1 MAWILVVIMAITC
14 VNIPSRVVNAE
25 EVMTTKPESLQ
36 GDGTTN
42 NPYQLTNNTELSWF
56 GTEVKNG
63 RLTICAKLMN
73 DIDASAS
80 NWVKIGGSDA
90 KRYRGIF
97 DGNGHSVQIRFYN
110 TSSSTLR
117 GFENIIGGFFG
128 YVDVGG
134 VIRNLTVKDSTIS
147 GGYACAGI
155 AVYNYGLI
163 ENCVVDNCS
172 LNTYSCAG
180 GISARNSGTVKDCSV
195 KNVTIAQSEW
205 SGGICGFNEK
215 GNISYCYVDGTPGHN
230 IGGATYSGGI
240 VGENKADILY
250 CYNTQN
256 VESEFAGG
264 VVGYQTS
271 GKIEKSYSVGTI
283 TGETG
288 KVGSVAGGYQESAGM
303 VNCYGVK
310 SNALNAVGTNFDPL
324 SKVAVF
330 TLNDFKRGKVTY
342 LLNGSTSGADVV
354 WRQNIDQGTTD
365 TYPVL
370 DSSHNI
376 VYQVSDDV
384 YSNTNDDSCAT
395 GHNMT
400 AYPAKVATCI
410 AQGNVAYWVCNKCHR
425 YFLDSTGTKSTTADQ
440 VLLAKNNNHNLETHA
455 ATEATCTTAGNS
467 LYYQCTLCGKYYKD
481 SAATKETTLQGVT
494 MDALG
499 HDYKV
504 TFKWGSGNT
513 SAKVNIICSRND
525 VVKTVNCT
533 VTSTSTE
540 ATCTKTGTT
549 TYTAIATYDGK
560 EFKEQK
566 TVNGEKGSHV
576 YGTPVFTWTKQA
588 DGSYTATATYT
599 CSVCNDKE
607 TMNCTVTQKDKT
619 DATCTTKG
627 SVAYRA
633 AVTGKSDYEDKT
645 FDIAATGHQL
655 MAVSAVAATCDTP
668 GHIAYNECSICK
680 KKFDSGKNLLT
691 DAEVVIKATGH
702 TYVCKAG
709 TDGTTHSQVCS
720 KCGHTTGKEEHT
732 GGTATCH
739 SKKVCTKCGASYGEM
754 LPHSYNDPIFTW
766 KETADG
772 YSVTAKM
779 VCGVTGCAYAVED
792 KNCKVTYKVT
802 KQPTCTEKG
811 DRYYTAI
818 ATLEGKIYQD
828 GKSAD
833 GVVDAIG
840 HTLTHVEAKNAGK
853 CEGDGNK
860 EYWKCTTCNKC
871 YADAKAVNETTF
883 EEMVIKAPGHDRNG
897 IADNGDGTHSGKC
910 SKCEKTYTKEK
921 HQGGTATC
929 ASKALCTVCGAA
941 YGSVDVNNHNYGE
954 PEYQWNKSDD
964 GYNVKVVLTCDR
976 CDKDVTGHQK
986 IYDST
991 ADDVIGTVLTE
1002 ATCDKEGTVL
1012 YCFSKTVD
1020 GKQYTSEKK
1029 GTIAKLSH
1037 QIKQIAAKEATC
1049 TEDGNVTYYQCERCG
1064 KLFADAA
1071 GTTGITV
1078 ADTVIP
1084 AEGHDRNGI
1093 TDNGDGTHSGK
1104 CSKCGKVF
1112 ESEKHRGGT
1121 ATCVK
1126 KAKCEGCGA
1135 EYGAVDIT
1143 NHDYIDPVFTWNK
1156 ADDGYAVS
1164 AEFVC
1169 RNCTAET
1176 DGHTMQKECTVTETD
1191 RADATTKAEG
1201 QITYTAKVSW
1211 MGEEF
1216 NDTRI
1221 DVIPKKQDEKP
1232 DKKEETPDDKDK
1244 GSDKEDGEKKQ
1255 EEDSDNK
1262 DGGNQQ
1268 TNQSQAN
1275 SQPANVTII
1284 NNNNTNIYVNM
1295 QVVDQSTHITYR
1307 VVTASDGTPA
1317 VSYDAPPAK
1326 DTAKVVVPSQATIDG
1341 VTYKVVAIEKNAF
1354 AKNKKLKSVT
1364 IGDNVEEIG
1373 DNAFG
1378 KCTNLKKVTIPSNV
1392 KKIGKSAFSG
1402 CKKLKKITIKTDSLT
1417 KQSIGAKAFKG
1428 IASKAIIKVPKKVKK
1443 DYMKLL
1449 KKKGI
1454 SSKARVK

>member
-1 MAWILVVIMAITC
+1 MGYRQKRKSTFKTMAWILVVVMAITC
-14 VNIPSRVVNAE
+14 VNIPSRVVDAE

-56 GTEVKNG
+56 GTEVKKG

-110 TSSSTLR
+110 TSSSTLQ

-271 GKIEKSYSVGTI
+271 GKVEKSYSVGTI

-288 KVGSVAGGYQESAGM
+288 KVGSIAGGYQESAGM
-303 VNCYGVK
+303 VNCYGVN

-330 TLNDFKRGKVTY
+330 TLNDFKRGKITY

-384 YSNTNDDSCAT
+384 YSNTNDDPCKA
-395 GHNMT
+395 GHDMKAYT
-400 AYPAKVATCI
+400 AKDATCI
-410 AQGNVAYWVCNKCHR
+410 SEGNKAYWVCNRCNK
-425 YFLDSTGTKSTTADQ
+425 YFLDKEGTQSTTVDQ
-440 VLLAKNNNHNLETHA
+440 VVIPQNNNHDLITHA
-455 ATEATCTTAGNS
+455 ETKATCTTTGNAT
-467 LYYQCTLCGKYYKD
+467 YYECTLCGKCYKD
-481 SAATKETTLQGVT
+481 ADATKKTTVAAETTT
-494 MDALG
+494 ALG
-499 HDYKV
+499 HDYIASFDWD
-504 TFKWGSGNT
+504 TSYA
-513 SAKVNIICSRND
+513 SAKANITCTRCTYSKVLD
-525 VVKTVNCT
+525 CT
-533 VTSTSTE
+533 VASVPND
-540 ATCTKTGTT
+540 ATCMKAGTT
-549 TYTAIATYDGK
+549 TYTATVTYDGK
-560 EFKEQK
+560 EFKDQT
-566 TVNGEKGSHV
+566 TVTGEKGTHV

-599 CSVCNDKE
+599 CSVCKNKE
-607 TMNCTVTQKDKT
+607 TMNCTMAQQSKT
-619 DATCTTKG
+619 TATCTAKG
-627 SVAYRA
+627 SVTYRA
-633 AVTGKSDYEDKT
+633 TVEGKGDYEDKT

-655 MAVSAVAATCDTP
+655 TAVSAVAATCDTP
-668 GHIAYNECSICK
+668 GHIAFNECSVCK

-691 DAEVVIKATGH
+691 DEEVVIKATGH
-702 TYVCKAG
+702 TYACKAG

-720 KCGHTTGKEEHT
+720 KCGHTTGKEEHA

-739 SKKVCTKCGASYGEM
+739 SKKVCTKCGASYGNL
-754 LPHSYNDPIFTW
+754 LPHTYDATPVFTW
-766 KETADG
+766 TKTTSG
-772 YSVTAKM
+772 YTVTARLA
-779 VCGVTGCAYAVED
+779 CTATGCTNVLED
-792 KNCKVTYKVT
+792 KNCTVTHVDT
-802 KQPTCTEKG
+802 KQPTCTEAG
-811 DRYYTAI
+811 DRYYTATTALNNKSYSEGRQATGEI
-818 ATLEGKIYQD
+818 AAT
-828 GKSAD
+828 
-833 GVVDAIG
+833 G
-840 HTLTHVEAKNAGK
+840 HKLNHVAAKNAGK

-860 EYWKCTTCNKC
+860 EYWQCENCGKC
-871 YADAKAVNETTF
+871 YADANAANETTI
-883 EEMVIKAPGHDRNG
+883 EQMTIKAPGHDQSK
-897 IADNGDGTHSGKC
+897 ITDNGDGTHSGTC
-910 SKCEKTYTKEK
+910 SKCGKQFTREA
-921 HQGGTATC
+921 HRGGTATC
-929 ASKALCTVCGAA
+929 TSKAKCEVCEVD

-954 PEYQWNKSDD
+954 PEYQWSKNGDTYS
-964 GYNVKVVLTCDR
+964 VKVVLTCGR
-976 CDKDVTGHQK
+976 CVAGVANHQK
-986 IYDST
+986 SYDSISGEVT
-991 ADDVIGTVLTE
+991 STILTE
-1002 ATCDKEGTVL
+1002 ATCDKEGTIL
-1012 YCFSKTVD
+1012 YNFAKTVD
-1020 GKQYTSEKK
+1020 GRKYAAEKQD
-1029 GTIAKLSH
+1029 TIAKLSH
-1037 QIKQIAAKEATC
+1037 QMKQITAKEASC
-1049 TEDGNVTYYQCERCG
+1049 TEDGNIAYYQCERCG
-1064 KLFADAA
+1064 KLFVDAA
-1071 GTTGITV
+1071 GTKGITLEQ
-1078 ADTVIP
+1078 TVIP
-1084 AEGHDRNGI
+1084 ATGHDQNGI
-1093 TDNGDGTHSGK
+1093 TDNGDGTHSGS
-1104 CSKCGKVF
+1104 CSKCGKQF
-1112 ESEKHRGGT
+1112 IKEAHWGGT

-1126 KAKCEGCGA
+1126 KAQCEVCGA
-1135 EYGAVDIT
+1135 EYGELGE
-1143 NHDYIDPVFTWNK
+1143 HDYMAPVFVWNK
-1156 ADDGYAVS
+1156 TGDNYDVTATFTCKA
-1164 AEFVC
+1164 
-1169 RNCTAET
+1169 CTEEMT
-1176 DGHTMQKECTVTETD
+1176 GHTLQKECIVAD
-1191 RADATTKAEG
+1191 PKVIDATSTAEG
-1201 QITYTAKVSW
+1201 SITYTAKVIW
-1211 MGEEF
+1211 MGTEYS
-1216 NDTRI
+1216 DVHT
-1221 DVIPKKQDEKP
+1221 DVIPKKEDTKNPDEGKQEDDKQP
-1232 DKKEETPDDKDK
+1232 QGDNSKDDKKDDV
-1244 GSDKEDGEKKQ
+1244 Q
-1255 EEDSDNK
+1255 LPVN
-1262 DGGNQQ
+1262 NQP
-1268 TNQSQAN
+1268 T
-1275 SQPANVTII
+1275 NVTII

-1317 VSYDAPPAK
+1317 VSYSAAPTKDA
-1326 DTAKVVVPSQATIDG
+1326 TKVTVPSEATING

-1364 IGDNVEEIG
+1364 IGANVEEIG
-1373 DNAFG
+1373 ESAFG

-1392 KKIGKSAFSG
+1392 KKIGKGAFSG
-1402 CKKLKKITIKTDSLT
+1402 CKKLKQITIKTDSLT

-1428 IASKAIIKVPKKVKK
+1428 ISAKATIKVPKKVKK

-1454 SSKARVK
+1454 SSKARIK

>member
-1 MAWILVVIMAITC
+1 MGYRQRRKGKRRILAWLMIGIMAIGG
-14 VNIPSRVVNAE
+14 VNIPVKNVEAE
-25 EVMTTKPESLQ
+25 TVTAVKPTG
-36 GDGTTN
+36 GDGSSA
-42 NPYQLTNNTELSWF
+42 NPYQIASEANLVWMREEVLDNNSAKL
-56 GTEVKNG
+56 N
-63 RLTICAKLMN
+63 AKLMN
-73 DIDASAS
+73 DITITSD
-80 NWVKIGGSDA
+80 NWQRIGNNATGQQYNDT
-90 KRYRGIF
+90 F
-97 DGNGHSVQIRFYN
+97 DGDGHTIYN
-110 TSSSTLR
+110 LTYQGQTGKNVSEKAYGGLFGGISS
-117 GFENIIGGFFG
+117 GAIVKNIIVDNAQFTGG
-128 YVDVGG
+128 
-134 VIRNLTVKDSTIS
+134 KE
-147 GGYACAGI
+147 A
-155 AVYNYGLI
+155 AVLVTYNQGTI
-163 ENCVVDNCS
+163 ENCKVVNS
-172 LNTYSCAG
+172 SITSITKVG
-180 GISARNSGTVKDCSV
+180 MISAENSGMIVRCTVEGSV
-195 KNVTIAQSEW
+195 TT
-205 SGGICGFNEK
+205 SGAK
-215 GNISYCYVDGTPGHN
+215 SDTPYV
-230 IGGATYSGGI
+230 GGI
-240 VGENKADILY
+240 VGSNSK
-250 CYNTQN
+250 
-256 VESEFAGG
+256 
-264 VVGYQTS
+264 
-271 GKIEKSYSVGTI
+271 VGTI
-283 TGETG
+283 ANCANEA
-288 KVGSVAGGYQESAGM
+288 SARSSAYAGGIAGQNFGM
-303 VNCYGVK
+303 ITTSYNCGIA
-310 SNALNAVGTNFDPL
+310 SNTASTASRVGGIVGLNMSEAVITFVCNNKGKTTRLIGTDNSSSLTTECNNL
-324 SKVAVF
+324 SDE
-330 TLNDFKRGKVTY
+330 DFVSGKATY
-342 LLNGSTSGADVV
+342 LLNESKSLEGVV
-354 WRQNIDQGTTD
+354 WRQNIDLGTID

-370 DSSHNI
+370 DSTHGI
-376 VYQVSDDV
+376 VYKINDTR
-384 YSNTNDDSCAT
+384 YSNSNSDPCADGHNLTAYSAKAATCTQAGNLAYWICETCHLYFLDQNGEQETSADKVLVPAT
-395 GHNMT
+395 GHSNYT
-400 AYPAKVATCI
+400 ANFAW
-410 AQGNVAYWVCNKCHR
+410 G
-425 YFLDSTGTKSTTADQ
+425 S
-440 VLLAKNNNHNLETHA
+440 
-455 ATEATCTTAGNS
+455 
-467 LYYQCTLCGKYYKD
+467 
-481 SAATKETTLQGVT
+481 
-494 MDALG
+494 
-499 HDYKV
+499 DYKTATV
-504 TFKWGSGNT
+504 KFTCEKNDFT
-513 SAKVNIICSRND
+513 SDSQTCE
-525 VVKTVNCT
+525 VKSSSTNANCIQ
-533 VTSTSTE
+533 
-540 ATCTKTGTT
+540 AGTT
-549 TYTAIATYDGK
+549 TYTATATYDGK

-588 DGSYTATATYT
+588 DGSYTATAVYT

-607 TMNCTVTQKDKT
+607 IMNCTVTQKDKT

-655 MAVSAVAATCDTP
+655 MEVSAVAATCDTP

-680 KKFDSGKNLLT
+680 KKFDSGKNSLT

-709 TDGTTHSQVCS
+709 NDGTTHSQVCS

-754 LPHSYNDPIFTW
+754 LQHSYNDPIFAW

-818 ATLEGKIYQD
+818 ATLDGKIYQD

-840 HTLTHVEAKNAGK
+840 HTLTHVEAKAAGT

-871 YADAKAVNETTF
+871 YADVKAVNETTF

-910 SKCEKTYTKEK
+910 SKCDKTYTKEK

-929 ASKALCTVCGAA
+929 ASKALCTVCGVA

-1112 ESEKHRGGT
+1112 ESEEHRGGT

-1126 KAKCEGCGA
+1126 KAQCEVCDA
-1135 EYGAVDIT
+1135 EYGAVDIA

-1191 RADATTKAEG
+1191 RVDATTKEEG

-1216 NDTRI
+1216 KDTHI

-1232 DKKEETPDDKDK
+1232 DKKEETPDDNK
-1244 GSDKEDGEKKQ
+1244 GSDKGDGEKKQ

-1392 KKIGKSAFSG
+1392 KKIGKGAFSG

-1428 IASKAIIKVPKKVKK
+1428 IASKATIKVPKKVKK
-1443 DYMKLL
+1443 DYKKLL
-1449 KKKGI
+1449 KKTGAG
-1454 SSKARVK
+1454 SKVKVK

>member
-1 MAWILVVIMAITC
+1 MGYRQQRKGKSRILAWLMIGIMAIGG
-14 VNIPSRVVNAE
+14 VNIPVKNVEAE
-25 EVMTTKPESLQ
+25 TVTAVKPTG
-36 GDGTTN
+36 GDGSSA
-42 NPYQLTNNTELSWF
+42 NPYQITSEANLVWMREEVLDNNSSKL
-56 GTEVKNG
+56 N
-63 RLTICAKLMN
+63 AKLMN
-73 DIDASAS
+73 DITITSD
-80 NWVKIGGSDA
+80 NWQRIGNNVDG
-90 KRYRGIF
+90 KRYNDTF
-97 DGNGHSVQIRFYN
+97 DGDGHTIYNLKYQGQTGSNISVDAY
-110 TSSSTLR
+110 
-117 GFENIIGGFFG
+117 GGLFG
-128 YVDVGG
+128 SISDTG
-134 VIRNLTVKDSTIS
+134 VIQNLTIGTATLKGGYAAAAVVAYNSGIVLNCQVKDSIVRPETIA
-147 GGYACAGI
+147 GGVCSQNTGKILYCS
-155 AVYNYGLI
+155 I
-163 ENCVVDNCS
+163 EGTGSISSSSDNP
-172 LNTYSCAG
+172 YAG
-180 GISARNSGTVKDCSV
+180 GIAGYNKGIIQYCSNAVTVTASSY
-195 KNVTIAQSEW
+195 A
-205 SGGICGFNEK
+205 GGIAGYNEET
-215 GNISYCYVDGTPGHN
+215 GNISSCYSVGAVKNAKN
-230 IGGATYSGGI
+230 I
-240 VGENKADILY
+240 
-250 CYNTQN
+250 
-256 VESEFAGG
+256 GG
-264 VVGYQTS
+264 VVGYNVGIIDRLFYNKDIAKVPGSYVGVDKQVPASTTCKKFDTEDFQS
-271 GKIEKSYSVGTI
+271 G
-283 TGETG
+283 
-288 KVGSVAGGYQESAGM
+288 M
-303 VNCYGVK
+303 
-310 SNALNAVGTNFDPL
+310 
-324 SKVAVF
+324 
-330 TLNDFKRGKVTY
+330 VTY

-354 WRQNIDQGTTD
+354 WRQNIDQGMTD

-425 YFLDSTGTKSTTADQ
+425 YFLDSTGTKSTTVDQ

-588 DGSYTATATYT
+588 DGSYTATAVYT

-607 TMNCTVTQKDKT
+607 TMNCTVTQKDKM

-860 EYWKCTTCNKC
+860 EYWECTTCNKC

-991 ADDVIGTVLTE
+991 AEDVIGTVLTE

-1012 YCFSKTVD
+1012 YCFSKTVE

-1071 GTTGITV
+1071 GTTDITV

-1112 ESEKHRGGT
+1112 ESEEHRGGT

-1126 KAKCEGCGA
+1126 KAQCEGCGA
-1135 EYGAVDIT
+1135 EYGAVDIA

-1191 RADATTKAEG
+1191 RVDATTKAER

-1392 KKIGKSAFSG
+1392 KKIGKGAFSG

-1428 IASKAIIKVPKKVKK
+1428 IASKATIKVPKKVKK
-1443 DYMKLL
+1443 DYKKLL
-1449 KKKGI
+1449 KKTGAG
-1454 SSKARVK
+1454 SKVKVK

>member
-1 MAWILVVIMAITC
+1 MGYRKRRKGKRRILAWLMIGIMAIGG
-14 VNIPSRVVNAE
+14 VNIPVKNVEAE
-25 EVMTTKPESLQ
+25 TVTAVKPTG
-36 GDGTTN
+36 GDGSSA
-42 NPYQLTNNTELSWF
+42 NPYQITSEANLIWLKNEVRDNNSNHAN
-56 GTEVKNG
+56 V
-63 RLTICAKLMN
+63 ILMN
-73 DIDASAS
+73 DIT
-80 NWVKIGGSDA
+80 I
-90 KRYRGIF
+90 
-97 DGNGHSVQIRFYN
+97 
-110 TSSSTLR
+110 TSSSWTR
-117 GFENIIGGFFG
+117 IGNNAENKKYNDTFDGQGHTIFNLAYKIGSSIKVSESIYGGLFG
-128 YVDVGG
+128 
-134 VIRNLTVKDSTIS
+134 S
-147 GGYACAGI
+147 
-155 AVYNYGLI
+155 
-163 ENCVVDNCS
+163 
-172 LNTYSCAG
+172 
-180 GISARNSGTVKDCSV
+180 ISAGAVV
-195 KNVTIAQSEW
+195 KNVTIEEANFTGGYAAAAVVAYNYGTIDHCYVKNSSISTQSYAGGICAQNMTTGVIQYCQVSGNGKAVATGTQGAT
-205 SGGICGFNEK
+205 SGGIAGNNAGKIIYCSNE
-215 GNISYCYVDGTPGHN
+215 IETSASTYC
-230 IGGATYSGGI
+230 
-240 VGENKADILY
+240 
-250 CYNTQN
+250 
-256 VESEFAGG
+256 GG
-264 VVGYQTS
+264 VVGYNSGSATS
-271 GKIEKSYSVGTI
+271 VYSVGEIGNGTEGLGGVVGYNTGTI
-283 TGETG
+283 QRAYCDGNHAN
-288 KVGSVAGGYQESAGM
+288 K
-303 VNCYGVK
+303 
-310 SNALNAVGTNFDPL
+310 AVGVDNYTGTEADAHCVSL
-324 SKVAVF
+324 S
-330 TLNDFKRGKVTY
+330 DFKSGKAAY
-342 LLNGSTSGADVV
+342 LLNGSTSDADVV

-376 VYQVSDDV
+376 VYQVSDGV

-400 AYPAKVATCI
+400 AYPAKTATCI

-425 YFLDSTGTKSTTADQ
+425 YFLDSTGTESTTAAQ
-440 VLLAKNNNHNLETHA
+440 VVLAKNNNHNLETHA

-481 SAATKETTLQGVT
+481 NAATQETTLQNVT
-494 MDALG
+494 IAALG
-499 HDYKV
+499 HNYTV

-513 SAKVNIICSRND
+513 SAKATIICSRND

-533 VTSTSTE
+533 VTSTSAE
-540 ATCTKTGTT
+540 ATCTKAGTT
-549 TYTAIATYDGK
+549 IYTATATYDGK

-566 TVNGEKGSHV
+566 TVTGEKGSHV
-576 YGTPVFTWTKQA
+576 YGTPVFTWTKQV

-599 CSVCNDKE
+599 CSVCNNKE

-633 AVTGKSDYEDKT
+633 AVTGKSDYEDKI

-680 KKFDSGKNLLT
+680 KKFDSDKNLLT

-702 TYVCKAG
+702 TYACKAG

-739 SKKVCTKCGASYGEM
+739 SKKVCTKCGASYGDM

-766 KETADG
+766 KETTDG

-802 KQPTCTEKG
+802 KQPTCTENG

-840 HTLTHVEAKNAGK
+840 HTLTHVEAKNAGT

-910 SKCEKTYTKEK
+910 SKCDKTYTKEK

-1084 AEGHDRNGI
+1084 AEEHDRNGI

-1112 ESEKHRGGT
+1112 ESEDHRGGT

-1126 KAKCEGCGA
+1126 KAQCEVCGA

-1143 NHDYIDPVFTWNK
+1143 NHDYIDPVFTWNE

-1191 RADATTKAEG
+1191 RVDATTKAEG

-1211 MGEEF
+1211 MGQEF
-1216 NDTRI
+1216 KDTHI

-1244 GSDKEDGEKKQ
+1244 GSDKGDGEKKQ

-1275 SQPANVTII
+1275 SQPTNVTII

-1402 CKKLKKITIKTDSLT
+1402 CKKLKQITIKTDSLT

-1428 IASKAIIKVPKKVKK
+1428 IASKATIKVPKKMKK
-1443 DYMKLL
+1443 SYKKILE
-1449 KKKGI
+1449 KKGI
-1454 SSKARVK
+1454 GSKVKIK